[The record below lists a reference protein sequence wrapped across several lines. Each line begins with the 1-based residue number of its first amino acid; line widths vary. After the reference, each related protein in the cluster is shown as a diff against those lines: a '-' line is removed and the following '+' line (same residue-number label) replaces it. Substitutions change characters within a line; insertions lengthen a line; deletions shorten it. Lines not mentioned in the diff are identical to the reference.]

1 MRIGREARQAGKGL
15 FRACCVDGRLDEG
28 RVREAV
34 RRLVAEKPRR
44 YAQILARLQKLVALE
59 IARHRARVETAAP
72 LAGGVKELIEAQL
85 RRRQATGSGA
95 EFVVNPGLIGGM
107 RIQVGSDVWDTSV
120 RGRLAELESKL

>member
-15 FRACCVDGRLDEG
+15 FRACCVAGRMDEG

-44 YAQILARLQKLVALE
+44 YAQILARLHKLVALE
-59 IARHRARVETAAP
+59 VARHRTRFETATALAP
-72 LAGGVKELIEAQL
+72 EVRESIEAQL
-85 RRRQATGSGA
+85 RHRGTPGA
-95 EFVVNPGLIGGM
+95 EAEFIVNPKLIGGM

-120 RGRLAELESKL
+120 RGRLAELESRL